1 LTYHSNLVYTVTRK
15 LNIFGRLL
23 VITLNMDLAKGLA
36 VLGDK
41 LATLAD
47 RNPVDSPSFHQADQ
61 PSPEAYQQAI
71 RELTTA
77 NLRLRQLDKAK
88 DEFISIA
95 SHELRN
101 PMAIIKGNISMILT
115 GDAGEVNKETRDL
128 LTDVVVAVERQIRL
142 VNELLD
148 ISRIEAG
155 VINFNLNPAIQVEQ
169 VADLLATSLRG
180 VAKNQNIE
188 IGIRQPEKPLPAV
201 QADHDKLSQ
210 VLINLVTN
218 AMKFTKK
225 GLIAFDFKQSGDYVV
240 TCVTDTGTGIPN
252 EQKELLFKKFSKPA
266 SSGVGTI
273 SAGSG
278 LGLYI
283 SKKYIERQGGDI
295 WLEKSEPGMGST
307 FCFSL
312 PVSGSAKAAEV
323 GREIKSL
330 QPLKEVHYKP

>member
-1 LTYHSNLVYTVTRK
+1 MRLQKEQSVPNAKSIALTDH
-15 LNIFGRLL
+15 I
-23 VITLNMDLAKGLA
+23 
-36 VLGDK
+36 
-41 LATLAD
+41 
-47 RNPVDSPSFHQADQ
+47 PVGSSAFHQTSG
-61 PSPEAYQQAI
+61 PPNSGAYQKAI
-71 RELTTA
+71 RELTAA

-101 PMAIIKGNISMILT
+101 PMAIIKGNISMLLT
-115 GDAGEVNKETRDL
+115 GDAGDINKEVRDI
-128 LTDVVVAVERQIRL
+128 LTDIVVAVERQIRL

-155 VINFNLNPAIQVEQ
+155 VINFNLNPAVQVEQ
-169 VADLLATSLRG
+169 VAGLLATSLRG
-180 VAKNQNIE
+180 VAENQNIE
-188 IGIRQPEKPLPAV
+188 IKMAPPTKPLPPV

-225 GLIAFDFKQSGDYVV
+225 GSITIDFKQKGDYVV
-240 TCVTDTGTGIPN
+240 ACVTDTGIGIPS

-266 SSGVGTI
+266 SSSIGTI

-295 WLEKSEPGMGST
+295 WLEKSQPGVGST

-312 PVSGSAKAAEV
+312 PVSGSEKANVVE
-323 GREIKSL
+323 GEIKSL
-330 QPLKEVHYKP
+330 QPLKQMHYNLKGGVKNE

>member
-1 LTYHSNLVYTVTRK
+1 MGLK
-15 LNIFGRLL
+15 
-23 VITLNMDLAKGLA
+23 KGLKFSSA
-36 VLGDK
+36 KSTALTESVSAG
-41 LATLAD
+41 
-47 RNPVDSPSFHQADQ
+47 NPIFRQPAQ
-61 PSPEAYQQAI
+61 PSAEAYQQAI
-71 RELTTA
+71 RELTAA

-115 GDAGEVNKETRDL
+115 GDAGEITKEVRDI
-128 LTDVVVAVERQIRL
+128 LTDIIVAVERQIRL

-155 VINFNLNPAIQVEQ
+155 VINFRLNPALHIEEI
-169 VADLLATSLRG
+169 ASLLVTSLKG
-180 VAKNQNIE
+180 IAKGQNVELVIN
-188 IGIRQPEKPLPAV
+188 RPTAPLPAV
-201 QADHDKLSQ
+201 QADQDKVSQ

-218 AMKFTKK
+218 AMRATQHGSIALGFQQK
-225 GLIAFDFKQSGDYVV
+225 GDHIV
-240 TCVTDTGTGIPN
+240 TSVTDTGVGIPA

-266 SSGVGTI
+266 SSSVGTI
-273 SAGSG
+273 SSGSG

-295 WLEKSEPGMGST
+295 WLEKSSPGAGSI

-312 PVSGSAKAAEV
+312 PVAGSEAAKEV
-323 GREIKSL
+323 TKEIESL
-330 QPLKEVHYKP
+330 EPLKEVHYMSQGR

>member
-1 LTYHSNLVYTVTRK
+1 
-15 LNIFGRLL
+15 
-23 VITLNMDLAKGLA
+23 M
-36 VLGDK
+36 GDK
-41 LATLAD
+41 LAALTD
-47 RNPVDSPSFHQADQ
+47 RSPGDHPDFHQADQ
-61 PSPEAYQQAI
+61 PSPEAYRQAI
-71 RELTTA
+71 RELTAA

-101 PMAIIKGNISMILT
+101 PMAIIKGNISMVLT
-115 GDAGEVNKETRDL
+115 GDAGEVNKEVKDL
-128 LTDVVVAVERQIRL
+128 LTDVIVAVERQIRL

-155 VINFNLNPAIQVEQ
+155 VINFNLNPVIQVEQ

-188 IGIRQPEKPLPAV
+188 IVVKQPEKPLPAV

-225 GLIAFDFKQSGDYVV
+225 GSVTFDFKQGGDCVV
-240 TCVTDTGTGIPN
+240 ACVTDTGDGIPD

-266 SSGVGTI
+266 SESVGTI

-295 WLEKSEPGMGST
+295 WLEKSQPGVGST

-312 PVSGSAKAAEV
+312 PISGSTKAAEV
-323 GREIKSL
+323 QREIQSL
-330 QPLKEVHYKP
+330 QPLKELHYISQRNNREV

>member
-1 LTYHSNLVYTVTRK
+1 MSLQKEQPVPSAKSIALTDQ
-15 LNIFGRLL
+15 
-23 VITLNMDLAKGLA
+23 M
-36 VLGDK
+36 
-41 LATLAD
+41 
-47 RNPVDSPSFHQADQ
+47 PVGNSAFHQTESP
-61 PSPEAYQQAI
+61 PSSGAYQKAI
-71 RELTTA
+71 RELTAA

-101 PMAIIKGNISMILT
+101 PMAIIKGNISMLLT
-115 GDAGEVNKETRDL
+115 GDAGDINKEVRDM
-128 LTDVVVAVERQIRL
+128 LTDIVVAVERQIRL

-155 VINFNLNPAIQVEQ
+155 VINFNLNPAVQVEQ

-180 VAKNQNIE
+180 VAENQNIE
-188 IGIRQPEKPLPAV
+188 IKITQPTKPLPPI

-225 GLIAFDFKQSGDYVV
+225 GSITLDFKQKGDYVV
-240 TCVTDTGTGIPN
+240 TCVSDTGIGIPS

-266 SSGVGTI
+266 SSSVGTI

-295 WLEKSEPGMGST
+295 WLEKSQPGVGST

-312 PVSGSAKAAEV
+312 PVSGSEKASVVE
-323 GREIKSL
+323 GEIKSL
-330 QPLKEVHYKP
+330 QPLKQMHYKP

>member
-1 LTYHSNLVYTVTRK
+1 MSLK
-15 LNIFGRLL
+15 
-23 VITLNMDLAKGLA
+23 KGLA

-41 LATLAD
+41 LAALAD
-47 RNPVDSPSFHQADQ
+47 RNPVGQSAFHQADQ
-61 PSPEAYQQAI
+61 PSLEAYQQAI

-115 GDAGEVNKETRDL
+115 GDAGEINKEARDL
-128 LTDVVVAVERQIRL
+128 LTDVIVAVERQIRL

-169 VADLLATSLRG
+169 VAQLLATSLRE

-188 IGIRQPEKPLPAV
+188 MGVRQPEKPLPAV

-225 GLIAFDFKQSGDYVV
+225 GAITFDFKQRGDYVV
-240 TCVTDTGTGIPN
+240 TCVTDTGTGIPT

-295 WLEKSEPGMGST
+295 WLEKSEPEVGST

-323 GREIKSL
+323 EREIKSL
-330 QPLKEVHYKP
+330 QPLKQVHYKT